1 MNLVLLLFIGSVFK
15 EKKDDEEG
23 GFFGVFFPL
32 KKKGEKWLSKFIK

>member
-23 GFFGVFFPL
+23 GFFGVFSI